1 MTYHAGG
8 GAYNVDI
15 SSQKGGVKALDHAI
29 VGGVLKAIGAPCR

>member
-15 SSQKGGVKALDHAI
+15 SCKKGRRKGVGSCNSGRGLH
-29 VGGVLKAIGAPCR
+29 